1 MAKLVG
7 KRYALALFEAGIDT
21 NKISIFDQELDY
33 LKSIFTSE
41 PKLLQILHHPKISK
55 KEKHSL
61 IDELFK
67 DKISTE
73 MVNFLYVL
81 IDKRR
86 EGHIL
91 EIIDSYKELHNEH
104 ENIVRVVAVTAVP
117 MEEEAKSKLMTILMN
132 KLDKKIELT
141 NNVDTT
147 IIGGVLLKVE
157 NKLVDG
163 TVKAQLDA
171 IGKAISGATN

>member
-1 MAKLVG
+1 
-7 KRYALALFEAGIDT
+7 
-21 NKISIFDQELDY
+21 
-33 LKSIFTSE
+33 
-41 PKLLQILHHPKISK
+41 
-55 KEKHSL
+55 
-61 IDELFK
+61 
-67 DKISTE
+67 
-73 MVNFLYVL
+73 
-81 IDKRR
+81 
-86 EGHIL
+86 
-91 EIIDSYKELHNEH
+91 
-104 ENIVRVVAVTAVP
+104 
-117 MEEEAKSKLMTILMN
+117 MN